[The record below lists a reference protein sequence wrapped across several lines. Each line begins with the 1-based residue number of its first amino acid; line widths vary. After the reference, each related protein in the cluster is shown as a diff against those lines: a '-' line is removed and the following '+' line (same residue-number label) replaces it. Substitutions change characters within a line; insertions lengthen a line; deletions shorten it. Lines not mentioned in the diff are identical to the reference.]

1 MEIKPEA
8 QIEIMLWDWLKTK
21 SKYLKEVYFN
31 NSKNALGWKY
41 FTVKGDQHKPDLVV
55 SFDKGFGLEYIAIEV
70 KDNKKNAQ
78 VYDATKIINLYYENQ
93 MNNLTTYFIEDN
105 PIKIKYFLIA
115 TQGSKEGKILNT
127 NDIIISNRF
136 DFGGHR
142 ENLVNFGNEP
152 EYEWSDTSQFTRNL
166 FNSFKQYRNKHKL
179 TKLGG
184 EAIGILTTNIEP
196 KEEMK
201 SLTEGELLDA
211 KKIIDDFEKE
221 TGKKLNFTEEQLKK
235 EKIINN
241 KKCILSENP
250 YMFIMNYNNY
260 NPNYKAKWGCRF
272 WEL

>member
-8 QIEIMLWDWLKTK
+8 KVEIILWDCLKTK
-21 SKYLKEVYFN
+21 SKYVKEVYFN
-31 NSKNALGWKY
+31 NSKNALEWKY

-55 SFDKGFGLEYIAIEV
+55 SIDRGFGLEYIAIEV
-70 KDNKKNAQ
+70 KDNKKNSQ

-93 MNNLTTYFIEDN
+93 MNKLTTYFIDN
-105 PIKIKYFLIA
+105 KPIEIKYFLIA
-115 TQGSKEGKILNT
+115 TQGSKEGKILDT

-184 EAIGILTTNIEP
+184 AAIGILTSNIEP

-221 TGKKLNFTEEQLKK
+221 TGEKLNFTEEQLKK
-235 EKIINN
+235 KKITNN
-241 KKCILSENP
+241 KKAILSENP

-260 NPNYKAKWGCRF
+260 NPKYKAKWGCRF